1 MMETFTMDR
10 SNFVVCIDNFI
21 FMQVNENGL
30 RNDER
35 KEADPRP
42 LCKLLL
48 LPFVL
53 LLFINDSFYN
63 IFYYLSMT

>member
-1 MMETFTMDR
+1 MDR

-21 FMQVNENGL
+21 LIQVNENGL
-30 RNDER
+30 RKDER